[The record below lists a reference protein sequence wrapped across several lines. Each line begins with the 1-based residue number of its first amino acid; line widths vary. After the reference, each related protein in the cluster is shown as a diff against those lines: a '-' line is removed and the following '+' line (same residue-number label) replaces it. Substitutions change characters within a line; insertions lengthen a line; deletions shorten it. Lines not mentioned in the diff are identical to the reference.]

1 MSIGCLLVFG
11 CLISLS
17 AAQLLLLKPG
27 QIGGFEY
34 ETKSGEVAE
43 VFLAIPFAEPPLN
56 ELRFEK
62 PVPVKPWQ
70 GIRDGTAFGP
80 TCHPHT
86 RPAAVTPDPSEDCL
100 TLNVIRPKK
109 KAPPGGYPVLV
120 WVHGGGYEIGSASLY
135 GYKGIAD
142 IYVSQDIVVV
152 TVQYRLGVY
161 GFFSSGDARIPGN
174 LGLFDMTAALKFVH
188 ENAAEIG
195 VDASRLTV
203 WGLSAGGAAAG
214 QLILSPVSRDYVTR
228 SIEMSGSPWSSW
240 AMGRGFANN
249 SLELA
254 KELHCVNDLKNCMK
268 SKSVDEIYDAVDRV
282 CVKWGPVIDGEFILH
297 PNEMSAT
304 AAPKDAIVGLSNKEA
319 SFFTVKGM
327 SPFISEFGVKY
338 EDFSTWNREKL
349 VAKLKEHIRPEFY
362 GNQISD
368 AIDDIVSYY
377 VNRGEEHS
385 YEFYLDRFTEFVSD
399 VLFNVAVVDGI
410 LARRQEGWNLYAYS
424 FDHYNKAI
432 WPENVAERLRGSPHV
447 NEYPYIFDIFALGSY
462 EIDEEEQI
470 VADLIQQ
477 SFINF
482 VKSGVPSN
490 PHVDWKEVDFSD
502 DLRYLSIS
510 PKPKMSRGFYSG
522 ATTFWHRMKKLGFD
536 VISLHPST
544 VIDDGKDEL

>member
-1 MSIGCLLVFG
+1 MSIRWLLSIG

-27 QIGGFEY
+27 KIGGFEY
-34 ETKSGEVAE
+34 ETKSGEMAE

-62 PVPVKPWQ
+62 PIPVKPWQ
-70 GIRDGTAFGP
+70 GVRDGTAFGP

-195 VDASRLTV
+195 VDNSRLTV

-254 KELHCVNDLKNCMK
+254 KELHCVNDLKSCMK
-268 SKSVDEIYDAVDRV
+268 SKSVDEIYDAVDAVISWLHESGSGV
-282 CVKWGPVIDGEFILH
+282 C
-297 PNEMSAT
+297 EMGT
-304 AAPKDAIVGLSNKEA
+304 A
-319 SFFTVKGM
+319 VKGM
-327 SPFISEFGVKY
+327 SPFISEFGVKH
-338 EDFSTWNREKL
+338 EDFATWNREKL

-362 GNQISD
+362 ENQISN
-368 AIDDIVSYY
+368 AIGDIVSYY
-377 VNRGEEHS
+377 VDRDEEHS

-432 WPENVAERLRGSPHV
+432 WPENVAERLRGTIRCVH
-447 NEYPYIFDIFALGSY
+447 
-462 EIDEEEQI
+462 
-470 VADLIQQ
+470 
-477 SFINF
+477 
-482 VKSGVPSN
+482 
-490 PHVDWKEVDFSD
+490 H
-502 DLRYLSIS
+502 
-510 PKPKMSRGFYSG
+510 
-522 ATTFWHRMKKLGFD
+522 
-536 VISLHPST
+536 
-544 VIDDGKDEL
+544 